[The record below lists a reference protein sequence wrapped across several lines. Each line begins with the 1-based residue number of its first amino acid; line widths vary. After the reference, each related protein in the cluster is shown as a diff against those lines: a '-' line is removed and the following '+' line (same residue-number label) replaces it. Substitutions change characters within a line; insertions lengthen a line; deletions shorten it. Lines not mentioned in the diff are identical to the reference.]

1 MSKNKLKYS
10 ELPLLMFDIPK
21 VFTDCLVVNKSGE
34 LGFSHKF
41 MVWKG
46 GRGSTKS
53 QSAATILLSIM
64 NSMQSPC
71 KILCLRELNK
81 TTKDSLHEMFVRLI
95 SGAKMDQ
102 FYTITNDKIVN
113 KINKVEIVFAGAR
126 EKGEASQ
133 NKESIL
139 NAIKSTTNIRYIWFE
154 ESQYI
159 SQRALDIIIPSA
171 RSTNISLT
179 SDYLLTLKKMG
190 YDLDEGTEIAKDV
203 GFLFTLNPILPEDD
217 VIKYVKFYG
226 EQSKILHVNITDVE
240 DRFRNKDLLNTMEAE
255 RLSNH
260 PHFGHKWLGEP
271 LSDMDLGMF
280 KHEYFKRAI
289 YPDKCD
295 SYFIGLDIAVSNN
308 KKSDRTGIVVI
319 GKKARTDYTSI
330 DPHQEKFNY
339 YVLEDC
345 TGRYHPD
352 EWGKKIDELY
362 NKYKNPLLVVETNQ
376 GGNLITQNIRNF
388 NKYIR
393 IEEVKAVKNKI
404 TRAEPVSSLYALGRV
419 FHVCDT
425 KEIEQQLLRFSTSGY
440 QAPDSPDNA
449 DALVWALTKAM
460 GYSNISVCITDNVK

>member
-1 MSKNKLKYS
+1 MSKNKLEYGD
-10 ELPLLMFDIPK
+10 LPLLVHDIPK
-21 VFTDCLVVNKSGE
+21 VFIDCLVRNEAGE

-53 QSAATILLSIM
+53 QSAATILLAIM

-95 SGAKMDQ
+95 SGAKMDK

-126 EKGEASQ
+126 EKGEGSQ

-179 SDYLLTLKKMG
+179 KDYVLMLKKMG
-190 YDLDEGTEIAKDV
+190 YDLDDGTDIAKDV

-217 VIKYVKFYG
+217 VVKYVKFYG
-226 EQSKILHVNITDVE
+226 DKAKILHVNILDVE
-240 DRFRNKDLLNTMEAE
+240 ERFQNKDLLNTMEAE
-255 RLSNH
+255 RLANH

-280 KHEYFKRAI
+280 KYEYFKRSV
-289 YPDKCD
+289 YPEKCD
-295 SYFIGLDIAVSNN
+295 SYFIGLDVAVSNN

-319 GKKARTDYTSI
+319 GKKIRKDYNI
-330 DPHQEKFNY
+330 LDEYDNRYDY

-345 TGRYHPD
+345 TGRYHPN

-362 NKYKNPLLVVETNQ
+362 HKYDNPTVVVETNQ
-376 GGNLITQNIRNF
+376 GGDLLSQNIRNF
-388 NKYIR
+388 NKYIN
-393 IEEVKAVKNKI
+393 IKEVKAVKNKV

-449 DALVWALTKAM
+449 DALVWAITEAM
-460 GYSNISVCITDNVK
+460 KGSSIEIFITDNNI